1 MLSRLAHYTEYKIL
15 ILRVVE
21 VYLSDIV
28 EGRGNAYHISIPFTK
43 IYVRTGV
50 GWIWK
55 DKIYYENPNWFYG
68 SIIS

>member
-1 MLSRLAHYTEYKIL
+1 MTPSWIGVAWSRFDIMYNITMMLSRRAHYTEYKIL

-43 IYVRTGV
+43 IYVGTGV
-50 GWIWK
+50 G
-55 DKIYYENPNWFYG
+55 
-68 SIIS
+68 